1 MKLKCILFCGLVILQ
16 TITSYVPNNSL
27 NTILNMKMEWQ
38 NLRNPSISKRR
49 DMIFYSI
56 ALNTIG
62 AQKVS
67 AEQSVSVSAPI
78 LPTNDKISTKDI
90 IKYIE
95 EEQTRIFE
103 KSRSSVCYISTEYSS
118 MADKYNLNKD
128 DLPKGVGT
136 GFIWD
141 KEGHIITNFHVINKV
156 DKALVTITDKG
167 GNKKTYVAKL
177 TGVDPDTDLAILKID
192 APASDLQVINYKE
205 NVKTRIGQFAFA
217 IGNPFGQDHT
227 FTTGIVSAINREI
240 TAPTGRKIYGIIQ
253 TDAAINPGNSGGPL
267 LNSNGEII
275 GINTASLG
283 LGVSAGIGFAIP
295 ISSAL
300 KSINDIITTGYVQK
314 AILGISYME
323 RNPSVV
329 ESEKSGIPIITKGIL
344 ILDVPTNSPAYAAGL
359 KGVERDE
366 KTKRVTQIG
375 DIILAINNIP
385 INNPDDLN
393 SILKKF
399 KPGDK
404 INIKHQR
411 INKEYN
417 TDLILGNYKGTTFTM
432 LENERGKNFDLED
445 KRTPVDIP
453 LKNLEPVI
461 QPKLN

>member
-1 MKLKCILFCGLVILQ
+1 MKIKSTLLYVFVILQ
-16 TITSYVPNNSL
+16 TISCYISNKSL
-27 NTILNMKMEWQ
+27 FNM
-38 NLRNPSISKRR
+38 NLDGSDTKLALSKRR
-49 DMIFYSI
+49 DIIFYSV
-56 ALNTIG
+56 ALNTLGIRR
-62 AQKVS
+62 VS
-67 AEQSVSVSAPI
+67 AEQSI
-78 LPTNDKISTKDI
+78 IDIEKISSKDI
-90 IKYIE
+90 IKCIE
-95 EEQTRIFE
+95 EEQTNIFE
-103 KSRSSVCYISTEYSS
+103 KSISSVCFISTEYTS

-141 KEGHIITNFHVINKV
+141 KKGHIITNFHVINKV
-156 DKALVTITDKG
+156 DKAFVTITDKDS
-167 GNKKTYVAKL
+167 NKKTYIAKL
-177 TGVDPDTDLAILKID
+177 TGVDTDTDLAILKID
-192 APASDLQVINYKE
+192 ATPAELQIINYNP

-300 KSINDIITTGYVQK
+300 KSINDIIDTGYVQK

-323 RNPSVV
+323 RIPSIV

-344 ILDVPTNSPAYAAGL
+344 ILDVPINSPAYFAGL

-366 KTKRVTQIG
+366 KTKHVTQIG

-393 SILKKF
+393 TVLKKF

-404 INIKHQR
+404 INIKHLR
-411 INKEYN
+411 INKMYN
-417 TDLILGNYKGTTFTM
+417 TELILGNYKGATFTL
-432 LENERGKNFDLED
+432 LENERGKNFE
-445 KRTPVDIP
+445 KERTPVNIP
-453 LKNLEPVI
+453 LKNLEPI
-461 QPKLN
+461 IEPKLN

>member
-1 MKLKCILFCGLVILQ
+1 MKIKYKLFDIFANIQPKQCNIFK
-16 TITSYVPNNSL
+16 NSAI
-27 NTILNMKMEWQ
+27 N
-38 NLRNPSISKRR
+38 IS
-49 DMIFYSI
+49 S
-56 ALNTIG
+56 
-62 AQKVS
+62 
-67 AEQSVSVSAPI
+67 
-78 LPTNDKISTKDI
+78 KDI

-95 EEQTRIFE
+95 EEQTNIFE
-103 KSRSSVCYISTEYSS
+103 KAKPSVCYISTDYSS

-128 DLPKGVGT
+128 DFPKGVGT

-156 DKALVTITDKG
+156 DNVLVTITDT
-167 GNKKTYVAKL
+167 NNDKKTYVAKL
-177 TGVDPDTDLAILKID
+177 TGVDPDSDLAVLKID
-192 APASDLQVINYKE
+192 ALADELQVINY
-205 NVKTRIGQFAFA
+205 NPDIKTRIGQFAYA

-227 FTTGIVSAINREI
+227 FTTGIISAVNREI

-267 LNSNGEII
+267 LNSYGEII

-300 KSINDIITTGYVQK
+300 KSINDIIRTGYVQK

-344 ILDVPTNSPAYAAGL
+344 ILDVPKNSPAYFVGL

-375 DIILAINNIP
+375 DIILAINNNS
-385 INNPDDLN
+385 INNKEDLN
-393 SILKKF
+393 AILKKF

-404 INIKHQR
+404 ISIKHLR
-411 INKEYN
+411 INKEYI
-417 TDLILGNYKGTTFTM
+417 TYLVLDSYKGTAFT
-432 LENERGKNFDLED
+432 LLKNERGNDFEKQR
-445 KRTPVDIP
+445 KPVDIP

-461 QPKLN
+461 DPKLKIM

>member
-1 MKLKCILFCGLVILQ
+1 MKVKDTLFLGLVILQ
-16 TITSYVPNNSL
+16 TIACYIPNNS
-27 NTILNMKMEWQ
+27 ILNMKMDGMIPR
-38 NLRNPSISKRR
+38 LLISKRR
-49 DMIFYSI
+49 DIIFYSI
-56 ALNTIG
+56 ALNTLNIKK
-62 AQKVS
+62 AN
-67 AEQSVSVSAPI
+67 AEQSI
-78 LPTNDKISTKDI
+78 IDKVSTKDI
-90 IKYIE
+90 MKYIE
-95 EEQTRIFE
+95 EEQANIFE
-103 KSRSSVCYISTEYSS
+103 KSISSVCYISTEYSS

-141 KEGHIITNFHVINKV
+141 KKGHIITNFHVINKV
-156 DKALVTITDKG
+156 DKALVTITDNNR
-167 GNKKTYVAKL
+167 NKKTYIAKL

-192 APASDLQVINYKE
+192 APENELQIINYNDKI
-205 NVKTRIGQFAFA
+205 KTRIGQFAFA

-227 FTTGIVSAINREI
+227 FTTGIISAINREI

-283 LGVSAGIGFAIP
+283 MGVSAGIGFAIP

-300 KSINDIITTGYVQK
+300 KSINDIINTGYVQK

-323 RNPSVV
+323 RNPSIV

-344 ILDVPTNSPAYAAGL
+344 ILDVPDKSPAYFAGL

-366 KTKRVTQIG
+366 KTRRVTQIG
-375 DIILAINNIP
+375 DIILAINNTP

-393 SILKKF
+393 TILKKF

-404 INIKHQR
+404 INIKHTR

-417 TDLILGNYKGTTFTM
+417 TELTLGNYKGATFTL
-432 LENERGKNFDLED
+432 LENERGKNFEEER
-445 KRTPVDIP
+445 KPVDIP

-461 QPKLN
+461 EPKLN

>member
-1 MKLKCILFCGLVILQ
+1 MKVKDTLFFGLVILQ
-16 TITSYVPNNSL
+16 TIACYIPSNS
-27 NTILNMKMEWQ
+27 ILNMKIEGIIPR
-38 NLRNPSISKRR
+38 LPLSKRR
-49 DMIFYSI
+49 DIIFYSI
-56 ALNTIG
+56 ALNTLNIKK
-62 AQKVS
+62 AN
-67 AEQSVSVSAPI
+67 AEQSTSI
-78 LPTNDKISTKDI
+78 IDKVSTKDI
-90 IKYIE
+90 MKYIE
-95 EEQTRIFE
+95 EEQANIFE
-103 KSRSSVCYISTEYSS
+103 KSISSVCYISTEYSS

-141 KEGHIITNFHVINKV
+141 KKGHIITNFHVINKV
-156 DKALVTITDKG
+156 DKALVTITDNNR
-167 GNKKTYVAKL
+167 NKKTYVAKL

-192 APASDLQVINYKE
+192 APENELQVINYNDKI
-205 NVKTRIGQFAFA
+205 KTRIGQFAFA

-227 FTTGIVSAINREI
+227 FTTGIISATNREI

-267 LNSNGEII
+267 LNSDGELI

-283 LGVSAGIGFAIP
+283 LGVSAGIGFTIP

-300 KSINDIITTGYVQK
+300 KSINDIIDTGYVQK

-323 RNPSVV
+323 RNPSIV

-344 ILDVPTNSPAYAAGL
+344 ILDVPKNSPAYFAGL

-366 KTKRVTQIG
+366 KTKKVTQIG
-375 DIILAINNIP
+375 DIILAINNTP
-385 INNPDDLN
+385 INTPDDLN
-393 SILKKF
+393 TILKKF

-404 INIKHQR
+404 INIKHTR

-417 TDLILGNYKGTTFTM
+417 TELTLGNYKGTTFTL
-432 LENERGKNFDLED
+432 LENERGKNFEEER
-445 KRTPVDIP
+445 KPVDIP

-461 QPKLN
+461 EPKLN

>member
-1 MKLKCILFCGLVILQ
+1 MKIKDTLLLGLVILQ
-16 TITSYVPNNSL
+16 TITCYVPNNS
-27 NTILNMKMEWQ
+27 ILNMKIDGMIPR
-38 NLRNPSISKRR
+38 LVLSKRR
-49 DMIFYSI
+49 DMIFYSV
-56 ALNTIG
+56 ALNALNIKK
-62 AQKVS
+62 AN
-67 AEQSVSVSAPI
+67 AEQSISI
-78 LPTNDKISTKDI
+78 IDKVSTKDI
-90 IKYIE
+90 MKYIE
-95 EEQTRIFE
+95 EEQANIFE
-103 KSRSSVCYISTEYSS
+103 KSISSVCYISTEYSS

-141 KEGHIITNFHVINKV
+141 KKGHIITNFHVINKV
-156 DKALVTITDKG
+156 DKALVTITDNNG
-167 GNKKTYVAKL
+167 DKKTYIAKL

-192 APASDLQVINYKE
+192 APENKLQVINYNDK
-205 NVKTRIGQFAFA
+205 VKTRIGQFAYA

-227 FTTGIVSAINREI
+227 FTTGIISATNREI

-267 LNSNGEII
+267 LNSDGELI

-295 ISSAL
+295 ISYAL
-300 KSINDIITTGYVQK
+300 KSINDIIDTGYVQK

-323 RNPSVV
+323 RNPSIV

-344 ILDVPTNSPAYAAGL
+344 ILDVPKNSPAYFAGL

-375 DIILAINNIP
+375 DIILAINNTP
-385 INNPDDLN
+385 INTPDDLN
-393 SILKKF
+393 IILKQF

-404 INIKHQR
+404 INIKHSR
-411 INKEYN
+411 INKEYK
-417 TDLILGNYKGTTFTM
+417 TELILGNYKGTTFTL
-432 LENERGKNFDLED
+432 LENERGKNFDEER
-445 KRTPVDIP
+445 KPIDIP

-461 QPKLN
+461 EPKLN

>member
-1 MKLKCILFCGLVILQ
+1 MKFKSTLLYVFAIFQ
-16 TITSYVPNNSL
+16 TISCYISNKSL
-27 NTILNMKMEWQ
+27 FSMNIDSLDTKLA
-38 NLRNPSISKRR
+38 LSKRR
-49 DMIFYSI
+49 DIIFYSL
-56 ALNTIG
+56 ALNTLGIRK
-62 AQKVS
+62 AY
-67 AEQSVSVSAPI
+67 AEQSI
-78 LPTNDKISTKDI
+78 IDKTSTKDI
-90 IKYIE
+90 IKFIE
-95 EEQTRIFE
+95 EEQTIIFE
-103 KSRSSVCYISTEYSS
+103 KSISSVCFISTEYTS
-118 MADKYNLNKD
+118 MADKYNLNKE

-141 KEGHIITNFHVINKV
+141 KKGHIITNFHVINKV
-156 DKALVTITDKG
+156 DKAYVTITDKKN
-167 GNKKTYVAKL
+167 NKKTYVAKL

-192 APASDLQVINYKE
+192 APSSDLQIINY
-205 NVKTRIGQFAFA
+205 NPDVKTRIGQFAFA

-300 KSINDIITTGYVQK
+300 KSINDIIDTGYVQK

-323 RNPSVV
+323 RNPSIV

-344 ILDVPTNSPAYAAGL
+344 ILDVPINSPAYFAGL

-366 KTKRVTQIG
+366 KTKHVVQIG
-375 DIILAINNIP
+375 DIILAINNIS

-393 SILKKF
+393 TVLKKF

-404 INIKHQR
+404 INIKHLR

-417 TDLILGNYKGTTFTM
+417 TELTLGNYKGATFTL
-432 LENERGKNFDLED
+432 LENERGKNFE
-445 KRTPVDIP
+445 KERTSINIP

-461 QPKLN
+461 EPKLN

>member
-1 MKLKCILFCGLVILQ
+1 MKFKSTLLYILVIFQ
-16 TITSYVPNNSL
+16 TINCYISNKSL
-27 NTILNMKMEWQ
+27 LNMKIDG
-38 NLRNPSISKRR
+38 LDTKLALSKRR
-49 DMIFYSI
+49 DIIFYSV
-56 ALNTIG
+56 ALNTLGIRK
-62 AQKVS
+62 AS
-67 AEQSVSVSAPI
+67 AEQSVSVSV
-78 LPTNDKISTKDI
+78 LDKISSKDI
-90 IKYIE
+90 IKFIE
-95 EEQTRIFE
+95 EEQTNIFE
-103 KSRSSVCYISTEYSS
+103 KSISSVCFISTEYTS

-141 KEGHIITNFHVINKV
+141 KKGHIITNFHVINKV
-156 DKALVTITDKG
+156 DKAFVTITDKNN
-167 GNKKTYVAKL
+167 NKKTYIAKL

-192 APASDLQVINYKE
+192 APSSELQVINY
-205 NVKTRIGQFAFA
+205 NPDIKTRIGQFAFA

-300 KSINDIITTGYVQK
+300 KSINDIIDTGYVQK

-323 RNPSVV
+323 RNPTIV

-344 ILDVPTNSPAYAAGL
+344 ILDVPINSPAYFAGL

-375 DIILAINNIP
+375 DIILAINNIS

-393 SILKKF
+393 TILKKF

-404 INIKHQR
+404 IKIKHLR

-417 TDLILGNYKGTTFTM
+417 TDLILGNYKGATFTL
-432 LENERGKNFDLED
+432 LENERGKNFE
-445 KRTPVDIP
+445 KERTPVNIP

-461 QPKLN
+461 EPKLN

>member
-16 TITSYVPNNSL
+16 TIASYVPNNSA
-27 NTILNMKMEWQ
+27 NMKMKMEWQ

-62 AQKVS
+62 SKKVN
-67 AEQSVSVSAPI
+67 AEQS
-78 LPTNDKISTKDI
+78 LFDDKIGNVGTKDI

-95 EEQTRIFE
+95 EEQTKIFNN
-103 KSRSSVCYISTEYSS
+103 SISSVCYISTEYSS

-141 KEGHIITNFHVINKV
+141 KKGHIITNFHVINKV
-156 DKALVTITDKG
+156 DKALVTITGKNN
-167 GNKKTYVAKL
+167 NKKTYVAKL

-192 APASDLQVINYKE
+192 APESELQVINY
-205 NVKTRIGQFAFA
+205 NADVKTRIGQFAFA

-227 FTTGIVSAINREI
+227 FTTGIISAINREI

-300 KSINDIITTGYVQK
+300 KSINDIIDTGYVQR

-323 RNPSVV
+323 RNPSII

-344 ILDVPTNSPAYAAGL
+344 ILDVPKDSPAYFAGL

-404 INIKHQR
+404 ITIKHQR
-411 INKEYN
+411 INKEYS
-417 TDLILGNYKGTTFTM
+417 TDLVLGNYKGTTFTM
-432 LENERGKNFDLED
+432 LENERGKEFEN
-445 KRTPVDIP
+445 KRTKPVDIP

>member
-1 MKLKCILFCGLVILQ
+1 MKFKDIKPTLFFCIVILQ
-16 TITSYVPNNSL
+16 SISCYISNDSFKTL
-27 NTILNMKMEWQ
+27 MKIEGCL
-38 NLRNPSISKRR
+38 NLRNPSISNRR
-49 DMIFYSI
+49 NLILGSI
-56 ALNTIG
+56 AVNTVGIKK
-62 AQKVS
+62 ANAV
-67 AEQSVSVSAPI
+67 EQSVV
-78 LPTNDKISTKDI
+78 DKLSSKDI

-95 EEQTRIFE
+95 EEQTNIFE
-103 KSRSSVCYISTEYSS
+103 KAKPSVCYISTEYSS

-141 KEGHIITNFHVINKV
+141 KEGHIVTNFHVINKV
-156 DKALVTITDKG
+156 DKALVTITDK
-167 GNKKTYVAKL
+167 NNKKKTYVAKL
-177 TGVDPDTDLAILKID
+177 TGVDPDSDLAILKID
-192 APASDLQVINYKE
+192 APADELQIINY
-205 NVKTRIGQFAFA
+205 NQDVKTRIGQFAYA

-227 FTTGIVSAINREI
+227 FTTGIISAVNREI

-300 KSINDIITTGYVQK
+300 KSINDIINTGYVQK

-329 ESEKSGIPIITKGIL
+329 ESEKSGIPIIKKGIL
-344 ILDVPTNSPAYAAGL
+344 VLDVPVNSPAYFAGL

-385 INNPDDLN
+385 ITNPDDLN
-393 SILKKF
+393 AILKKF

-404 INIKHQR
+404 ITIKHLR

-417 TDLILGNYKGTTFTM
+417 TDLVLGSYKGATFTL
-432 LENERGKNFDLED
+432 LENERGKDFE
-445 KRTPVDIP
+445 KERKPVDIP

-461 QPKLN
+461 DPKLN

>member
-16 TITSYVPNNSL
+16 SISSYVPNNSL
-27 NTILNMKMEWQ
+27 NSIVNMKMELS

-49 DMIFYSI
+49 DIIFYSI

-62 AQKVS
+62 TQKVS
-67 AEQSVSVSAPI
+67 AEQSVS
-78 LPTNDKISTKDI
+78 TNDKISSNDI

-103 KSRSSVCYISTEYSS
+103 KSISSVCYISTEYSS

-141 KEGHIITNFHVINKV
+141 KKGHIITNFHVINKV

-177 TGVDPDTDLAILKID
+177 TGVDPDSDLAILKID
-192 APASDLQVINYKE
+192 APESELQVINY
-205 NVKTRIGQFAFA
+205 NPGVKTRIGQFAFA

-267 LNSNGEII
+267 LNSNGEIV

-323 RNPSVV
+323 RNPSAV
-329 ESEKSGIPIITKGIL
+329 ESAKSGIPIINKGIL

-417 TDLILGNYKGTTFTM
+417 TDLTLGNYKGTTFTM

>member
-1 MKLKCILFCGLVILQ
+1 MKIKCGIFYGLVVLQ
-16 TITSYVPNNSL
+16 TIAGYIPNNSA
-27 NTILNMKMEWQ
+27 IKIKMEGGKLPLQ
-38 NLRNPSISKRR
+38 LTNRRNLILSSLGSITV
-49 DMIFYSI
+49 
-56 ALNTIG
+56 NTVGIKK
-62 AQKVS
+62 ANAV
-67 AEQSVSVSAPI
+67 EQSVV
-78 LPTNDKISTKDI
+78 DKLSSKDI

-95 EEQTRIFE
+95 EEQTNIFE
-103 KSRSSVCYISTEYSS
+103 KVKPSVCYISTEYSS

-141 KEGHIITNFHVINKV
+141 KDGHIITNFHVINKV
-156 DKALVTITDKG
+156 DKALVTITDK
-167 GNKKTYVAKL
+167 NNKKKTYVAKL
-177 TGVDPDTDLAILKID
+177 TGVDPDSDIAILKID
-192 APASDLQVINYKE
+192 AHADELQIINY
-205 NVKTRIGQFAFA
+205 NQDIKTRIGQFAYA

-227 FTTGIVSAINREI
+227 FTTGIISAVNREI

-300 KSINDIITTGYVQK
+300 KSINDIIRTGYVQK

-329 ESEKSGIPIITKGIL
+329 ESEKSGIPIIKKGIL
-344 ILDVPTNSPAYAAGL
+344 VLDVPINSPAYFAGL

-393 SILKKF
+393 AILKKF

-404 INIKHQR
+404 ITIKHLR

-417 TDLILGNYKGTTFTM
+417 TDLVLGSYKGATFTL
-432 LENERGKNFDLED
+432 LENERGKDFE
-445 KRTPVDIP
+445 KGRKPVDIP

-461 QPKLN
+461 DPKLN

>member
-1 MKLKCILFCGLVILQ
+1 MKIKDTLLLGLVILQ
-16 TITSYVPNNSL
+16 TITCYVPNNS
-27 NTILNMKMEWQ
+27 ILNMKIDGMIPRFV
-38 NLRNPSISKRR
+38 LSKRR
-49 DMIFYSI
+49 DMIFYSV
-56 ALNTIG
+56 ALNALNIKK
-62 AQKVS
+62 AN
-67 AEQSVSVSAPI
+67 AEQSISI
-78 LPTNDKISTKDI
+78 IDKVSTKDI
-90 IKYIE
+90 MKYIE
-95 EEQTRIFE
+95 EEQANIFE
-103 KSRSSVCYISTEYSS
+103 KSISSVCYISTEYSS

-141 KEGHIITNFHVINKV
+141 KKGHIITNFHVINKV
-156 DKALVTITDKG
+156 DKALVTITDNNG
-167 GNKKTYVAKL
+167 DKKTYIAKL

-192 APASDLQVINYKE
+192 APENKLQVINYNDK
-205 NVKTRIGQFAFA
+205 VKTRIGQFAYA

-227 FTTGIVSAINREI
+227 FTTGIISATNREI

-267 LNSNGEII
+267 LNSDGELI

-295 ISSAL
+295 ISYAL
-300 KSINDIITTGYVQK
+300 KSINDIIDTGYVQK

-323 RNPSVV
+323 RNPSIV

-344 ILDVPTNSPAYAAGL
+344 ILDVPKNSPAYFAGL

-375 DIILAINNIP
+375 DIILAINNTP
-385 INNPDDLN
+385 INTPDDLN
-393 SILKKF
+393 IILKQF

-404 INIKHQR
+404 INIKHSR
-411 INKEYN
+411 INKEYK
-417 TDLILGNYKGTTFTM
+417 TELILGNYKGTTFTL
-432 LENERGKNFDLED
+432 LENERGKNFDEER
-445 KRTPVDIP
+445 KPIDIP

-461 QPKLN
+461 EPKLN

>member
-1 MKLKCILFCGLVILQ
+1 MKFKSTLLYILVIFQ
-16 TITSYVPNNSL
+16 TINCYISNKSL
-27 NTILNMKMEWQ
+27 LNMKIDG
-38 NLRNPSISKRR
+38 LDTKLALSKRR
-49 DMIFYSI
+49 DIIFYSV
-56 ALNTIG
+56 ALNTLGIRK
-62 AQKVS
+62 AS
-67 AEQSVSVSAPI
+67 AEQSVSVSV
-78 LPTNDKISTKDI
+78 LDKISSKDI
-90 IKYIE
+90 IKFIE
-95 EEQTRIFE
+95 EEQTNIFE
-103 KSRSSVCYISTEYSS
+103 KSISSVCFISTEYTS

-141 KEGHIITNFHVINKV
+141 KKGHIITNFHVINKV
-156 DKALVTITDKG
+156 DKAFVTITDKNN
-167 GNKKTYVAKL
+167 NKKTYIAKL

-192 APASDLQVINYKE
+192 APSSELQVINY
-205 NVKTRIGQFAFA
+205 NPDIKTRIGQFAFA

-300 KSINDIITTGYVQK
+300 KSINDIIDTGYVQK

-323 RNPSVV
+323 RNPSIV

-344 ILDVPTNSPAYAAGL
+344 ILDVPINSPAYFAGL

-375 DIILAINNIP
+375 DIILAINNIS

-393 SILKKF
+393 TILKKF

-404 INIKHQR
+404 IKIKHLR

-417 TDLILGNYKGTTFTM
+417 TDLILGNYKGTTFTL
-432 LENERGKNFDLED
+432 LENERGKNFE
-445 KRTPVDIP
+445 KERTPVNIP

-461 QPKLN
+461 EPKLN